1 MNANSPAPELER
13 LLSEKQR
20 QIVAA
25 HAAGKP
31 RSELR
36 QLEEEVGILQRFIEY
51 AEKLAAEE
59 QMKENLAKARKQR
72 NQRNAIADMNASST

>member
-1 MNANSPAPELER
+1 MNATSPAPELER
-13 LLSEKQR
+13 LLAEKQR

-31 RSELR
+31 RAELR

-72 NQRNAIADMNASST
+72 GQRNNMALMNESST

>member
-1 MNANSPAPELER
+1 MNATSPAPELER

-25 HAAGKP
+25 HAAGKA
-31 RSELR
+31 RAELR

-72 NQRNAIADMNASST
+72 GQRESMALMNASST